1 MDYNPLFEIWYVLI
15 PLGIVFQI
23 VYIMIAMYRNVP
35 VKKYKTWRKESIET
49 ALTSAEFVQKVQ
61 KICLLRKWNLV
72 EISGQHAVI
81 RTYPSLM
88 SYGMFY
94 YIEYV
99 AGEKNVVNVHA
110 RNAIAFTFIY
120 IPAQISLLN
129 MFYKV

>member
-1 MDYNPLFEIWYVLI
+1 MNYDPYADLSVIMILLAILFNIMYL
-15 PLGIVFQI
+15 
-23 VYIMIAMYRNVP
+23 MIAMYRNVP
-35 VKKYKTWRKESIET
+35 VKKYKRWRKESIET

-88 SYGMFY
+88 SYGIFY

-110 RNAIAFTFIY
+110 RNAIRLTFVY